1 MTETP
6 NPFEQV
12 ADQQRTAASKARD
25 RAAERRLAKLTLN
38 SDADAP
44 MKATAQEK
52 EQREKQAQ
60 LRQWRAWHREESN
73 TLLEGVFGREY
84 QGLLLLLS
92 TLTPDSAP
100 ALVKYVERCDWVQ
113 KLDRTGRQT
122 VLSVI
127 GDRIM
132 KLRITH
138 GLAPFDDSLP
148 GEEPTAFELCRKH
161 ITGVG
166 AWE

>member
-1 MTETP
+1 MTDTP

-12 ADQQRTAASKARD
+12 ADRQRTAASKARD
-25 RAAERRLAKLTLN
+25 RRLAKLTLN

-44 MKATAQEK
+44 MKATAQERDQK
-52 EQREKQAQ
+52 EKQAQ
-60 LRQWRAWHREESN
+60 LRQWKAWHREQSN
-73 TLLEGVFGREY
+73 ALLEGVFGREY

-92 TLTPDSAP
+92 SLTPDSAP
-100 ALVKYVERCDWVQ
+100 ALVAYVERCDWVQ
-113 KLDRTGRQT
+113 KLDRAGRQT

-148 GEEPTAFELCRKH
+148 GEEPTAFERCRKM

-166 AWE
+166 KW